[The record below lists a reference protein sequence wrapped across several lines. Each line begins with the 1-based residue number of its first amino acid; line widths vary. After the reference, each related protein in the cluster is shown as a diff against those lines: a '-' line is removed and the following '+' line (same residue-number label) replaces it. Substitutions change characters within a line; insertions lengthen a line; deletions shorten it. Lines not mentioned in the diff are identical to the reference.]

1 MELLL
6 LSLCIFLCKRSLIF
20 RVEVYPVWM
29 ARELGS
35 HIFHL
40 MYLLAFFLFALKKTP
55 LNMSFNFSFKPVEIT
70 GYLLAMKALF
80 SLKRKE

>member
-6 LSLCIFLCKRSLIF
+6 LSLCIFLCNRSLIF

-40 MYLLAFFLFALKKTP
+40 MYLLAFFLFALKKPHETCHLTSL
-55 LNMSFNFSFKPVEIT
+55 LNQ
-70 GYLLAMKALF
+70 
-80 SLKRKE
+80 LKLQVIFWL